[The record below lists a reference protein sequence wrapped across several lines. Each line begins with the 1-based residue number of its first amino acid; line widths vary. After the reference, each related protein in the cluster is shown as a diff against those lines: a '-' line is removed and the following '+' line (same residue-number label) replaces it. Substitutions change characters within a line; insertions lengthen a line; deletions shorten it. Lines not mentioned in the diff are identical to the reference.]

1 LPVLGKPY
9 LKAIQRTR
17 GRPLK
22 IQAAPE
28 KAASMAGT
36 FEFILCSK
44 PTGSA
49 SQMGAFG
56 KNGIK
61 ALFLTYNPNAEILL
75 KLLTDLADGVIG
87 W

>member
-1 LPVLGKPY
+1 
-9 LKAIQRTR
+9 
-17 GRPLK
+17 
-22 IQAAPE
+22 
-28 KAASMAGT
+28 MAGT

-49 SQMGAFG
+49 AQMGALG